1 MNITSTAELVALL
14 SGGSLGATFLYSGGR
29 YAFTGPDRRA
39 LMRKAWQIR
48 ANWRRTAIRVGLCQ
62 TEHAAKVG
70 ADIPTVAELVHERA
84 RQRTLVPRL
93 KVHVEAWGL
102 RIEAETLGRIGLGE
116 FQAAADYLADQWR
129 VPLVRVERSRPGFIR
144 IRVLLSD
151 PLTVA
156 TEYAPNLDVLPDLRS
171 WLVGIDA
178 DAQDVTVRC
187 SGVSGVVV
195 AGLAGYGKTS
205 LINTRFCQL
214 APSPAVQFVLID
226 GKGGPDYDDLVCR
239 AWLDCK
245 DDLDDALAVGRR
257 VHRLMTTRQSG
268 IRPVLGVKNIWS
280 KRADGSWGPSVAW
293 PLVLVVIDECHTFFN
308 ETKDKDFDAKVRE
321 FTRLVEELVRKGRNV
336 GIQVLLATQKATG
349 DAIPTKI
356 RDNCQVAVSFAQRT
370 SEAAV
375 AALGSDI
382 ADYPEAHPRRLQHPD
397 YIGVASM
404 VAEGRQGFT
413 LVRTP
418 RTDDELAAEI
428 AEKTKDLVTDPLA
441 LIEYQLQGLH
451 VVPDDDAQA
460 A

>member
-1 MNITSTAELVALL
+1 MNISSTAELVVLL
-14 SGGSLGATFLYSGGR
+14 SGGSLGATFLASGGR
-29 YAFTGPDRRA
+29 YALTGPDRRA

-48 ANWRRTAIRVGLCQ
+48 GTWRRSAIRVGLCQ
-62 TEHAAKVG
+62 TEYAAKVG
-70 ADIPTVAELVHERA
+70 ADIPTAAELVHERA
-84 RQRTLVPRL
+84 RQRTLVPAIR
-93 KVHVEAWGL
+93 VHVERWGL
-102 RIEAETLGRIGLGE
+102 RIEARTLGRIGLGE
-116 FQAAADYLADQWR
+116 FQAAADYLADLWR
-129 VPLVRVERSRPGFIR
+129 VPLVRVERSRPGFVR

-156 TEYAPNLDVLPDLRS
+156 TEYSPDLTAIPDLRS

-187 SGVSGVVV
+187 SGVSGAVV

-226 GKGGPDYDDLVCR
+226 GKGGPDYDDLFCR
-239 AWLDCK
+239 AWLHCK
-245 DDLDDALAVGRR
+245 DELGDAVTVLRR
-257 VHRLMTTRQSG
+257 VHRLMTTRQTG
-268 IRPVLGVKNIWS
+268 IRAVLGVKNMWHP
-280 KRADGSWGPSVAW
+280 GPSEAW
-293 PLVLVVIDECHTFFN
+293 PLVVVVIDEAHTFFN
-308 ETKDKDFDAKVRE
+308 ESKGNDKDSKDRDAMVRE
-321 FTRLVEELVRKGRNV
+321 ITRLVEELVRKGRNV
-336 GIQVLLATQKATG
+336 GIQVILATQKATG
-349 DAIPTKI
+349 DAIPTRI

-382 ADYPEAHPRRLQHPD
+382 ADFPEAHPRRLQHPD

-404 VAEGRQGFT
+404 VAEGRQGFA

-418 RTDDELAAEI
+418 RTEDEIAAEV
-428 AEKTKDLVTDPLA
+428 AEKTRDLVTDPLA
-441 LIEYQLQGLH
+441 LIEYQIRGLH
-451 VVPDDDAQA
+451 AVPDDGAEA